1 MLPERISARSHRR
14 LTAVRAARLID
25 ALIDQAHRDW
35 PDAGFVIRLPSG
47 EDVFLPAHRSGGT
60 PCPLGHAG
68 YFRDRVRPFC
78 EVDPTL
84 HAGICRITPLALD
97 QDPPT
102 AHAYQREREKPWE
115 AAQPGRGRRASGSVL
130 SYQACTA
137 WGLGPG

>member
-1 MLPERISARSHRR
+1 MLPEGISARSRRR

-35 PDAGFVIRLPSG
+35 PDAGFVIGLPSG

-68 YFRDRVRPFC
+68 YFRARVRPFC

-84 HAGICRITPLALD
+84 HAGICRI
-97 QDPPT
+97 
-102 AHAYQREREKPWE
+102 
-115 AAQPGRGRRASGSVL
+115 RASAKSFSCAEKKVDRPVDEPTMM
-130 SYQACTA
+130 S
-137 WGLGPG
+137 